1 MTMRI
6 PIFAVAAVA
15 LISATASAQEI
26 VKVKASEANVALPE
40 YLFDLPAGQWF
51 VADKLWE
58 NRAPC
63 TADACEAG
71 INSGNLAVSLE
82 RAKGYVRIIAGFR
95 GCGAVAFQEV
105 ETGVSPGSTG
115 RGEVRH
121 LLKKVVKAAEKS
133 CSAKAPK
140 MPSLD
145 VASLFPAKAG

>member
-1 MTMRI
+1 MRTLI
-6 PIFAVAAVA
+6 IAVVLSA
-15 LISATASAQEI
+15 LSTPALSQDI
-26 VKVKASEANVALPE
+26 VKVKASEAPNVALPE
-40 YLFDLPAGQWF
+40 YLFTLPAGQWF

-71 INSGNLAVSLE
+71 INSGNLAVSVE
-82 RAKGYVRIIAGFR
+82 RAKDHVRIIAGFR

-105 ETGVSPGSTG
+105 ETGVKPGSTG

-133 CSAKAPK
+133 CSVKAPK
-140 MPSLD
+140 VPSLD

>member
-1 MTMRI
+1 MRI
-6 PIFAVAAVA
+6 PIIAVAALAFV
-15 LISATASAQEI
+15 SAAAGAQEI
-26 VKVKASEANVALPE
+26 VKVRASEAPNVALPE
-40 YLFDLPAGQWF
+40 YLFTLPAGQWF

-71 INSGNLAVSLE
+71 INSDNLAVSVE

-105 ETGVSPGSTG
+105 ETGTNPGSSG

-140 MPSLD
+140 LPALD
-145 VASLFPAKAG
+145 VASLYPAKAG